1 MTSIRRSFSF
11 WVNKYTLLNKD
22 TAVNLD
28 EAFGKSRDFRQVF
41 FGAMKARGNRLGC
54 GARVSGVYGHYC
66 IVWRSLIAALSR
78 WADGFRT
85 RGRTLRGC
93 ELVLRW
99 VDYAMSAL
107 PETRLITKVATLYHE
122 QKLTQTDIAKRLGI
136 SQVTVSRLL
145 KRAEDNQ
152 IVRTTVISPPG
163 AFVELEDVLER
174 KFGLAQAIVGE
185 SHSDTD
191 ESIQAAIGAAA
202 AYFLMTT
209 LTSDE
214 IIGVSSW
221 SASLLA
227 MVDQMHPVRKIE
239 GCRVVQVLG
248 GLGNPSAEAHA
259 NHLVTRLARLV
270 NGEPCFLPAPGVVG
284 AASSVNV
291 LLKDPYVKQT
301 TSLFNKLTIALV
313 GIGSIEPS
321 LLVASSGN
329 VFSARELQEIR
340 GRGAVGD
347 ICLRFYDSSG
357 REVRDPAGNRV
368 IGIDLDTFGRVP
380 RAVGIAGGNRKHAA
394 ILGALRGKR
403 INILITDQFTA
414 ARLAKADARTVQ
426 DR

>member
-1 MTSIRRSFSF
+1 M
-11 WVNKYTLLNKD
+11 
-22 TAVNLD
+22 
-28 EAFGKSRDFRQVF
+28 
-41 FGAMKARGNRLGC
+41 RGG
-54 GARVSGVYGHYC
+54 
-66 IVWRSLIAALSR
+66 
-78 WADGFRT
+78 
-85 RGRTLRGC
+85 

-99 VDYAMSAL
+99 LDYSMSAL

-122 QKLTQTDIAKRLGI
+122 QKLTQTDIAKRLGV

-145 KRAEDNQ
+145 KRAEESQ

-163 AFVELEDVLER
+163 AFVELEDMLEK
-174 KFGLAQAIVGE
+174 KFGLTQAIVAE
-185 SHSDTD
+185 SQSDTE
-191 ESIQAAIGAAA
+191 ESVQAAVGAAA

-209 LTSDE
+209 LSSGE
-214 IIGVSSW
+214 VIGVSSW

-239 GCRVVQVLG
+239 RCTVVQVLG
-248 GLGNPSAEAHA
+248 GLGNPAAEAHA

-291 LLKDPYVKQT
+291 LLKDPYVQQT
-301 TSLFNKLTIALV
+301 VNLFSKLTIALV

-321 LLVASSGN
+321 SLVASSGN
-329 VFSARELQEIR
+329 VFSAKELQEIR

-347 ICLRFYDSSG
+347 ICLRFYDASG
-357 REVRDPAGNRV
+357 QEVRDPAGNRV
-368 IGIDLDTFGRVP
+368 IGIDLDTFGHVP
-380 RAVGIAGGNRKHAA
+380 RAVGIAGGKRKYAA

-414 ARLAKADARTVQ
+414 ANLGKFRIATRN
-426 DR
+426 R

>member
-1 MTSIRRSFSF
+1 
-11 WVNKYTLLNKD
+11 
-22 TAVNLD
+22 
-28 EAFGKSRDFRQVF
+28 
-41 FGAMKARGNRLGC
+41 
-54 GARVSGVYGHYC
+54 
-66 IVWRSLIAALSR
+66 
-78 WADGFRT
+78 
-85 RGRTLRGC
+85 
-93 ELVLRW
+93 
-99 VDYAMSAL
+99 MSAL

-145 KRAEDNQ
+145 KRAEESQ

-163 AFVELEDVLER
+163 AFVELEDMLEK
-174 KFGLAQAIVGE
+174 KFGLTQAIVAE
-185 SHSDTD
+185 SQSDTE
-191 ESIQAAIGAAA
+191 ESVQAAVGAAA

-209 LTSDE
+209 LSSGE
-214 IIGVSSW
+214 VIGVSSW

-239 GCRVVQVLG
+239 RCTVVQVLG
-248 GLGNPSAEAHA
+248 GLGNPAAEAHA

-291 LLKDPYVKQT
+291 LLKDPYVQQT
-301 TSLFNKLTIALV
+301 VNLFSKLTIALV

-321 LLVASSGN
+321 SLVASSGN
-329 VFSARELQEIR
+329 VFSAKELQEIR

-347 ICLRFYDSSG
+347 ICLRFYDASG
-357 REVRDPAGNRV
+357 QEVRDPAGNRV
-368 IGIDLDTFGRVP
+368 IGIDLDTFGHVP
-380 RAVGIAGGNRKHAA
+380 RAVGIAGGKRKYAA

-414 ARLAKADARTVQ
+414 ANLGK
-426 DR
+426 DRIATRNR

>member
-1 MTSIRRSFSF
+1 M
-11 WVNKYTLLNKD
+11 
-22 TAVNLD
+22 
-28 EAFGKSRDFRQVF
+28 
-41 FGAMKARGNRLGC
+41 
-54 GARVSGVYGHYC
+54 
-66 IVWRSLIAALSR
+66 
-78 WADGFRT
+78 
-85 RGRTLRGC
+85 
-93 ELVLRW
+93 LRW

-248 GLGNPSAEAHA
+248 RTWQSLGGSARQSLGDSSRAPCERRALLSSGAGRRRGGELGERSFEGSLRQADHK
-259 NHLVTRLARLV
+259 LVQ
-270 NGEPCFLPAPGVVG
+270 
-284 AASSVNV
+284 
-291 LLKDPYVKQT
+291 QT
-301 TSLFNKLTIALV
+301 NDRACWNWIDRAF
-313 GIGSIEPS
+313 

>member
-1 MTSIRRSFSF
+1 
-11 WVNKYTLLNKD
+11 
-22 TAVNLD
+22 
-28 EAFGKSRDFRQVF
+28 
-41 FGAMKARGNRLGC
+41 
-54 GARVSGVYGHYC
+54 
-66 IVWRSLIAALSR
+66 
-78 WADGFRT
+78 
-85 RGRTLRGC
+85 
-93 ELVLRW
+93 VLRW
-99 VDYAMSAL
+99 VHSEMSAL

-163 AFVELEDVLER
+163 AFVELEDALER
-174 KFGLAQAIVGE
+174 KFGVAQAIVGE

-191 ESIQAAIGAAA
+191 ESIQAAIGTAA

-209 LTSDE
+209 LTSKE
-214 IIGVSSW
+214 VIGVSSW

-284 AASSVNV
+284 SASSVNV
-291 LLKDPYVKQT
+291 LLRDPYVKQT
-301 TSLFNKLTIALV
+301 TSLFSELTIALV

-321 LLVASSGN
+321 SLVASSGN
-329 VFSARELQEIR
+329 VFSAKELQEIR
-340 GRGAVGD
+340 SRGAVGD
-347 ICLRFYDSSG
+347 VCLRFYDSGG

-368 IGIDLDTFGRVP
+368 IGIDLDTFSRIP
-380 RAVGIAGGNRKHAA
+380 RAVGIAGGSRKHAA
-394 ILGALRGKR
+394 ILGALRGKL

-414 ARLAKADARTVQ
+414 ARLAQADMRTARE
-426 DR
+426 R

>member
-1 MTSIRRSFSF
+1 M
-11 WVNKYTLLNKD
+11 
-22 TAVNLD
+22 
-28 EAFGKSRDFRQVF
+28 
-41 FGAMKARGNRLGC
+41 
-54 GARVSGVYGHYC
+54 
-66 IVWRSLIAALSR
+66 
-78 WADGFRT
+78 
-85 RGRTLRGC
+85 
-93 ELVLRW
+93 LRW

-291 LLKDPYVKQT
+291 LLKDPYVKRT